1 MNNVGLYLTAVLI
14 WGSTWLAITFQLVRV
29 PPEVSVAYRFGLAAV
44 ILFAWCAIRRLRLAY
59 PWRDHAAM
67 ALQGALLFGL
77 NYVCVYR
84 AEGLIP
90 SGLVA
95 VTFSMLA
102 FLNIFGARAFF
113 GTPLKAATLAGAAIG
128 VTGVVLV
135 FLPELIQGPARGH
148 QALGFGYA
156 LVGVVSASF
165 GNLLSARNQRKGLP
179 VVQLNT
185 FGMMYGALLVAC
197 LALAVGR
204 PFVFNTSVGYVLSL
218 GYLSLFGSVVAFGAY
233 LTLIGRIG
241 AERAGYANAAIPI
254 VAVLMSTC
262 FEGLRWHAATAFGI
276 LLCVAGNFLVL
287 RRPSRPGG

>member
-1 MNNVGLYLTAVLI
+1 MT
-14 WGSTWLAITFQLVRV
+14 
-29 PPEVSVAYRFGLAAV
+29 VSASRQSSP
-44 ILFAWCAIRRLRLAY
+44 FAWCAIRRLRLAY

-102 FLNIFGARAFF
+102 FLNIFGARAFC
-113 GTPLKAATLAGAAIG
+113 GTPLNAATLAGAAIG

-185 FGMMYGALLVAC
+185 FGMMYGAPSRGVSRPGCRPAICIQHLGGLCPVAGISFPVRLGGGLWRLSDPYPAGSAPSARGPCQRGYPDRRSAHVDLLRGP
-197 LALAVGR
+197 ALACSDRIRHPSLRGR
-204 PFVFNTSVGYVLSL
+204 KFP
-218 GYLSLFGSVVAFGAY
+218 GSAQAF
-233 LTLIGRIG
+233 
-241 AERAGYANAAIPI
+241 
-254 VAVLMSTC
+254 
-262 FEGLRWHAATAFGI
+262 
-276 LLCVAGNFLVL
+276 
-287 RRPSRPGG
+287 SRPGG